1 MTTDLRMDRAP
12 AGGRHRLEGSGP
24 EAMSHPRSEQARQ
37 LWKLVE
43 PVHAITY
50 FSPEPLA
57 ALKAAGYRGF
67 WMGYFAGRAAP
78 LGAAPAEV
86 VHALF
91 HNFAFATVT
100 RALPDAWSFAPPT
113 AALDARIQGTTA
125 TLTRHLGEAAANV
138 GPVADLAIRAATAA
152 PMEGRALYAANRSL
166 PVPDEPVAR
175 LWHAATLLR
184 EHRGDG
190 HVAALTAAGI
200 GGRESHVLHALA
212 TGAPTSVYET
222 ARGFDDVEWTA
233 VLDGLRERGLV
244 DGAGGLTGEG
254 RARKERVELQTDE
267 LAATA
272 LDPLSDEELAQLLR
286 LLRPIAASVV
296 SSGEIPAKSPMGLD
310 LGDAEAADA
319 PL

>member
-1 MTTDLRMDRAP
+1 MT
-12 AGGRHRLEGSGP
+12 
-24 EAMSHPRSEQARQ
+24 HPRARPARE
-37 LWKLVE
+37 LWRLVE
-43 PVHAITY
+43 PVHAVTY

-78 LGAAPAEV
+78 LGAASAEL

-91 HNFAFATVT
+91 HNFSFALVA
-100 RALPDAWSFAPPT
+100 RALPDAWSFAPPS
-113 AALDARIQGTTA
+113 AALDARRDGCVA
-125 TLTRHLGEAAANV
+125 TLTRHLGAEAASGV
-138 GPVADLAIRAATAA
+138 GPVADLALRAATSA
-152 PMEGRALYAANRSL
+152 PMEGRALYAANRAL
-166 PVPDEPVAR
+166 PVPEEPVAR

-190 HVAALTAAGI
+190 HVAALTAAGV

-212 TGAPTSVYET
+212 TGVPTAVYET

-244 DGAGGLTGEG
+244 DGAGGLTDEG
-254 RARKERVELQTDE
+254 RAVKVRVEQQTDD

-272 LDPLSDEELAQLLR
+272 LDPLSDDEVDELLR
-286 LLRPIAASVV
+286 LLRPIAAAVV
-296 SSGEIPAKSPMGLD
+296 ATGEIPAKSPMGLD
-310 LGDAEAADA
+310 LQEQ
-319 PL
+319 